1 VISNGRLVAEGTLAE
16 LRDRTGSGQASL
28 EDMFLA
34 IVEQD
39 RAAE

>member
-1 VISNGRLVAEGTLAE
+1 VAEGSLAE
-16 LRDRTGSGQASL
+16 LRDRTGREGASL

-34 IVEQD
+34 IVETD